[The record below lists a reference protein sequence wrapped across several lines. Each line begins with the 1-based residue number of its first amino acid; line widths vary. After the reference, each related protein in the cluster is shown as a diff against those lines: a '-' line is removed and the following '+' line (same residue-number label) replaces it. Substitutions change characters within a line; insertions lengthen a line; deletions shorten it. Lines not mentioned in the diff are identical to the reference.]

1 MVVVEEGTRLEE
13 VTRLE
18 EGTKLEVG
26 QGTVVKG
33 KHLMQGQGREVVQME
48 LVVVQM
54 ERVVLRIEWEENPRK
69 E

>member
-1 MVVVEEGTRLEE
+1 MLVVVGEG
-13 VTRLE
+13 TRLE

-33 KHLMQGQGREVVQME
+33 KHLQHLMLGWGRA
-48 LVVVQM
+48 VVQM
-54 ERVVLRIEWEENPRK
+54 ERVLVQMERMVLRIEREENPRK